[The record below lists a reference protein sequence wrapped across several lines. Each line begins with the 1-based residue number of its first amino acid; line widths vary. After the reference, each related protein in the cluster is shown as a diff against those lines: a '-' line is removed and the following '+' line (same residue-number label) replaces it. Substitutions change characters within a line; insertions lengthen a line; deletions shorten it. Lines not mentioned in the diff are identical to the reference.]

1 MFINK
6 HVYLNHPMK
15 TRHRALFKEIGEEG
29 NEKLKDHQITIVGL
43 GSVGSEV
50 AEVLA
55 REDFELRLIDRGRV
69 EEEDMSRLN
78 LFEEEDITKFKVK
91 QAKKRIEE
99 INSQIKIK
107 IFHEDLNEEN
117 VFLVKSELVIDSSN
131 QPETNNLVFK
141 YCQDNKVPLIYVRYS
156 GAKVKVLVAN
166 KKLTQKNF
174 DALNNVGNVTE
185 EGVISPTTM
194 LGSMIVIKRVFK
206 YFLGDKASYL
216 IEADAWEGKIKV
228 TKL

>member
-1 MFINK
+1 MFINE
-6 HVYLNHPMK
+6 HMYLNHPMK
-15 TRHRALFKEIGEEG
+15 TRHRTLFKEIGEEG
-29 NEKLKDHQITIVGL
+29 NEKLKGHQITIVGL

-55 REDFELRLIDRGRV
+55 REDFELRLVDRGRV

-78 LFEEEDITKFKVK
+78 LFVEEDITKFKVK

-99 INSQIKIK
+99 INSQIKVK
-107 IFHEDLNEEN
+107 SFHEDLNEEN

-131 QPETNNLVFK
+131 QPEANELVSK
-141 YCQDNKVPLIYVRYS
+141 YCQANKVPLIYVRYS
-156 GAKVKVLVAN
+156 GSKVKILVAN

-174 DALNNVGNVTE
+174 DALNDVGNVTE

-194 LGSMIVIKRVFK
+194 LASMIIIKRVFK
-206 YFLGDKASYL
+206 YFLGDKGSYL
-216 IEADAWEGKIKV
+216 IEADAWAGKIKT